1 MNIVIFIQQLIRMKI
16 ELKDW
21 LNSINQNK
29 KNIMDEDP
37 SSIKEYAPYIINR
50 CLSGHI
56 DCLMYAN
63 EMNKFSSLDKKLQY
77 DFFINIIRK
86 KKRFSPWLKQEK
98 IKDLEVVKSYY
109 GYSNEKA
116 KQALNILKKE
126 QLDFIKS
133 KLETGGTK

>member
-1 MNIVIFIQQLIRMKI
+1 MT

-29 KNIMDEDP
+29 KNIMDEDL
-37 SSIKEYAPYIINR
+37 SSIKEYVPYIINR

-56 DCLMYAN
+56 DCLMYTN
-63 EMNKFSSLDKKLQY
+63 EMNRYSSLDKKLQY

-98 IKDLEVVKSYY
+98 IKDLEIVKSYY

-116 KQALNILKKE
+116 KQALNILTKT

-133 KLETGGTK
+133 KIETGGTK

>member
-1 MNIVIFIQQLIRMKI
+1 MT

-21 LNSINQNK
+21 LNSINQTK
-29 KNIMDEDP
+29 KNLMNEDP
-37 SSIKEYAPYIINR
+37 SSEKEYAPYIINR

-56 DCLMYAN
+56 DCVMYAN
-63 EMNKFSSLDKKLQY
+63 EMNKYNFLPKKLQY

-98 IKDLEVVKSYY
+98 NKDLEVVKSYY

-116 KQALNILKKE
+116 KQALRILSKT